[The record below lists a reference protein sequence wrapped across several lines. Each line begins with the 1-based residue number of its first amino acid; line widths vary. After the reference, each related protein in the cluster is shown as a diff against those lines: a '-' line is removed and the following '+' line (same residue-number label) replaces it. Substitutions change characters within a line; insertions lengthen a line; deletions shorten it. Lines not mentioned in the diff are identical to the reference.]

1 MTNRIKFAILSS
13 MKINCPYFGKC
24 GGCRYLDLEPD
35 AYEKLKRAQ
44 IEQALSFMHLDIPIQ
59 RFIRLPSGIRR
70 RASFAFYKG
79 HLGFNERKSHQI
91 IDLDNCPMLTPALN
105 ALIPALK
112 KLVYDLK
119 GNGDVFLLETPYGI
133 DMHIKMGKTI
143 ATLQQLELL
152 VDFGQKNPVARLLF
166 NNDPILEKTPLPFPP
181 DVFLQP
187 SVAGE
192 EILIQL
198 VKDALTTEK
207 KGLDLFC
214 GTGTFTKPLLETGIH
229 MIGYDSEKQAVQ
241 ALGKNGIVR
250 DLFRNPLLPAE
261 LNDADFVVMDPPRA
275 GAKAQ
280 TEQLAQ
286 SNVKKIILISCNP
299 ATAARDLRIL
309 IDAGY
314 QVSSLTAVDQFA
326 YTDHIEI
333 CIILKNKYL

>member
-1 MTNRIKFAILSS
+1 MTNCIKSAILLG

-44 IEQALSFMHLDIPIQ
+44 IERAFSFMHLDIPIA
-59 RFIRLPSGIRR
+59 RFIRLPDGIRR

-119 GNGDVFLLETPYGI
+119 GSGDIFLLETPYGI
-133 DMHIKMGKTI
+133 DMHIKMGKTS
-143 ATLQQLELL
+143 ATLSQLELL
-152 VDFGQKNPVARLLF
+152 AEFGQKNPVARLLF
-166 NNDPILEKTPLPFPP
+166 NKDPILEKTPLPFPP

-192 EILIQL
+192 ETLIQL

-214 GTGTFTKPLLETGIH
+214 GTGTFTKPLLEMGIQ
-229 MIGYDSEKQAVQ
+229 MTGYDSEKQSVS
-241 ALGKNGIVR
+241 ALGANGIVR
-250 DLFRNPLLPAE
+250 DLFRNPLLPTE
-261 LNDADFVVMDPPRA
+261 LNEADFVVMDPPRA

-286 SNVKKIILISCNP
+286 SAVKKIILISCNP
-299 ATAARDLRIL
+299 ATAARDIHIL
-309 IDAGY
+309 IDVGY
-314 QVSSLTAVDQFA
+314 QASTLTVVDQFA
-326 YTDHIEI
+326 YTDHVEI
-333 CIILKNKYL
+333 CTILEK